1 MSRSNNISKIKFYI
15 FLVLVAVCLFILVK
29 NLEFIKNLDFE
40 KVSKFI
46 KEKGA
51 FSSSVYMGIF
61 VLKPF
66 FVVIPTNLI
75 AIVGGTL
82 FGPIKG
88 FLLTMVGFFISGTIA
103 FYTSRLLG
111 RDFVE
116 GIIGNRFIKLDKN
129 IEKNGFRILFLLRLP
144 PILPFDPLSYACGFT
159 KIKYKDFILAS
170 LLGVVPETICY
181 SILGRSFSNPF
192 SIQFL
197 IPIAILIIGVI
208 SSKYLINSKKNSRTE
223 N

>member
-1 MSRSNNISKIKFYI
+1 MSKSNNISKIKFYI
-15 FLVLVAVCLFILVK
+15 FLVLVVVCLFILVK
-29 NLEFIKNLDFE
+29 NFEFIKSLDFE
-40 KVSKFI
+40 KVSTFI

-51 FSSSVYMGIF
+51 FSSLIYVGIF
-61 VLKPF
+61 ILKPF

-82 FGPIKG
+82 FGPVKG

-129 IEKNGFRILFLLRLP
+129 IEKMDLEFYF
-144 PILPFDPLSYACGFT
+144 F
-159 KIKYKDFILAS
+159 
-170 LLGVVPETICY
+170 
-181 SILGRSFSNPF
+181 
-192 SIQFL
+192 
-197 IPIAILIIGVI
+197 
-208 SSKYLINSKKNSRTE
+208 
-223 N
+223 